1 MDSPLH
7 QPRTFG
13 LEEANR
19 LVPHLTRTFETVR
32 GLVAQTRALQARLAQ
47 LSEGTA
53 AREELE
59 QERDALIIQVKDT
72 LGQLDEIGIEIKDIE
87 GLVDF
92 RAQLEGRTVLL
103 CWRYPEASVDHWH
116 ELDAG
121 FSGRRPID
129 NGLAFER
136 SFLS

>member
-1 MDSPLH
+1 MQARL
-7 QPRTFG
+7 FG
-13 LEEANR
+13 LDEANR

-32 GLVAQTRALQARLAQ
+32 GLVTRTRALQSRIALLPRESEQRGSLETERDNLMARVK
-47 LSEGTA
+47 
-53 AREELE
+53 EEL
-59 QERDALIIQVKDT
+59 A
-72 LGQLDEIGIEIKDIE
+72 GLDEIGIEIKDVE

-92 RAQLEGRTVLL
+92 RALLEGRTVYL
-103 CWRYPEASVDHWH
+103 CWRYPEQRVDHWH

-129 NGLAFER
+129 DGFKFEK